1 MFGRTPGNFRL
12 FQKQGFAQP
21 RRARSSPPKSEKR
34 TRFRYLP
41 EFETLE
47 LVRLLSTA
55 SAALVADII
64 PGSVGSNPIDLT
76 AVGNRL
82 FFLASDGVQTYDTL
96 WTSDGT
102 AAGTIE
108 LSTNLE
114 PSAPVAVGSIAY
126 FTATDSQTGAVGLY
140 QTNGTIAGTS
150 EVAPLPDSSTES
162 IAVLN
167 GTIYLQIYDFSTNAN
182 ELWKSDGTA
191 AGTSLVTPIP
201 QASDFTAAG
210 NYLYFTASDPT
221 HGDELWKTDGTAAGT
236 GLVADIN
243 PGPGGSYPTDL
254 TDLNGTLYFLA
265 TNGTTYNEQLWES
278 DGTAAG
284 TFQIAPNVSP
294 IALTAADGELVFTGE
309 DTTSFAP
316 GLYTSDGTT
325 AGTSLVSSLPVGT
338 PMGLVVA
345 GNTAYLG
352 IYAQGASG
360 FELWSS
366 SLASGSTAVPLATV
380 QAASNF
386 TASGGDFWFTAQ
398 TATAGEQLWESDG
411 TAAGTLMIT
420 DLNPSAGGANAQQL
434 TDVSGTLFFTANDG
448 VHGDELWSASTA
460 QPTVAIAGTPD
471 TTFEGSPITLAGSIG
486 GIASGTYVE
495 TWSVTFNG
503 STYASGTGQ
512 SFTFTPDEEGTYVV
526 STSVESQAGGT
537 PIVSTSTS
545 IDVSAAAPT
554 LVLNGESVGARGQMI
569 ALKLSTSSPSSV
581 DQAAGF
587 SYTISWGDGSPTA
600 TVSAGSILMLN
611 HVYQHTGV
619 YTITAT
625 ATDDD
630 GMKSSATT
638 TSITISP
645 VAIEPDPLNPA
656 LTDLVAGGSIS
667 NSVISFVSGTQA
679 GSVTVLINGVNEGT
693 YDPTGAIFAYGQSN
707 ADVIWASDS
716 ITLPTLFF
724 GEGILKGGGGP
735 SALVGGSGTNV
746 LIGGLGPSVLIGG
759 GGSNV
764 MIGRSGD
771 DLMIAAST
779 IYDRNAAAI
788 EAILAEWDQPISLAS
803 RVSSLTE
810 GISTPAGLISL
821 DQASIV
827 VADTFDLIIGGV
839 APDWFIVDPQ
849 NDLVWNTEEAGSLL
863 SEIS

>member
-1 MFGRTPGNFRL
+1 MFGRTPRNLRIFHNR
-12 FQKQGFAQP
+12 QSAP
-21 RRARSSPPKSEKR
+21 RER
-34 TRFRYLP
+34 TRGSRRTGERSHFYFRP
-41 EFETLE
+41 RVETLDCIT
-47 LVRLLSTA
+47 LLSTA

-76 AVGNRL
+76 NVGNRL
-82 FFLASDGVQTYDTL
+82 FFLASDGLQTYDTL

-114 PSAPVAVGSIAY
+114 PSAPVAIGSIAY
-126 FTATDSQTGAVGLY
+126 FTATDSLTGAVGLY
-140 QTNGTIAGTS
+140 QTNGTVAGTS
-150 EVAPLPDSSTES
+150 EAAPLPASATES

-167 GTIYLQIYDFSTNAN
+167 GTIYLQIYDYSTSAN
-182 ELWKSDGTA
+182 ELWTSDGTA
-191 AGTSLVTPIP
+191 AGTSLLTTIP

-210 NYLYFTASDPT
+210 NNLFFTASDPV

-243 PGPGGSYPTDL
+243 PGAGGSYPTDL
-254 TDLNGTLYFLA
+254 TALNGTLYFLA

-294 IALTAADGELVFTGE
+294 IQLSAADGKLVFTGE
-309 DTTSFAP
+309 DVTSFAS

-325 AGTSLVSSLPVGT
+325 AGTALVSALPAGT

-345 GNTAYLG
+345 GNAAYLG
-352 IYAQGASG
+352 LYAQGAAG
-360 FELWSS
+360 FELWGS
-366 SLASGSTAVPLATV
+366 SLAAGSTPNLLATV
-380 QAASNF
+380 QSASNF
-386 TASGGDFWFTAQ
+386 TASGGRFWFTAQ
-398 TATAGEQLWESDG
+398 TSTAGEQLWESDG

-420 DLNPSAGGANAQQL
+420 DLNPTAGGANAQQL
-434 TDVSGTLFFTANDG
+434 TDVNGTLFFTANDG
-448 VHGDELWSASTA
+448 VHGDELWSASAA

-471 TTFEGSPITLAGSIG
+471 TTFEGSPIALTGSIG

-495 TWSVTFNG
+495 TWSVTFDG
-503 STYASGTGQ
+503 AAYASGTGQ
-512 SFTFTPDEEGTYVV
+512 SFTFTPEEEGTYDV
-526 STSVESQAGGT
+526 STSVEPQPGGT

-545 IDVSAAAPT
+545 IAVSAVTPT
-554 LVLNGESVGARGQMI
+554 LALNGGSVGARGQSI
-569 ALKLSTSSPSSV
+569 VLNLSASSPSSV
-581 DQAAGF
+581 DEAAGF
-587 SYTISWGDGSPTA
+587 AYIISWGDGSPA
-600 TVSAGSILMLN
+600 TTLNAGSTLTLN
-611 HVYQHTGV
+611 HVYQHTGF

-638 TSITISP
+638 TSIAISP

-656 LTDLVAGGSIS
+656 LTDLVTGGSIS
-667 NSVISFVSGTQA
+667 NSVISFVPGTQA

-716 ITLPTLFF
+716 ITLPMLFF
-724 GEGILKGGGGP
+724 GDGVLKGGGGP

-764 MIGRSGD
+764 LIGRSGD

-779 IYDRNAAAI
+779 IYDQNAAAI
-788 EAILAEWDQPISLAS
+788 DAILAEWDQPIPLAS
-803 RVSSLTE
+803 RVSNLTQ

-849 NDLVWNTEEAGSLL
+849 NDWIWNAQDEGSLI
-863 SEIS
+863 SEIT

>member
-1 MFGRTPGNFRL
+1 MFGRSPRNLRIFYNQQSVSRERL
-12 FQKQGFAQP
+12 
-21 RRARSSPPKSEKR
+21 RRSRRTGERSCFCRRPQV
-34 TRFRYLP
+34 
-41 EFETLE
+41 ETLD
-47 LVRLLSTA
+47 RITLLSTA

-64 PGSVGSNPIDLT
+64 PGSPGSNPTGLT
-76 AVGNRL
+76 NVGNRL
-82 FFLASDGVQTYDTL
+82 FFLASDGLQTYDTL

-126 FTATDSQTGAVGLY
+126 FTATDSQTGAIGLY
-140 QTNGTIAGTS
+140 QTNGTVAGTS
-150 EVAPLPDSSTES
+150 EVAPLPDSATES

-167 GTIYLQIYDFSTNAN
+167 GTIYIQIYNYSTNAN
-182 ELWKSDGTA
+182 ELWTSDGTA
-191 AGTSLVTPIP
+191 AGTSRLTTIP

-210 NYLYFTASDPT
+210 NNLYFTASDPV

-243 PGPGGSYPTDL
+243 PGSGGSYPTDL

-284 TFQIAPNVSP
+284 TFQIDPSVSP
-294 IALTAADGELVFTGE
+294 IQLTAAGGKLVFTGE
-309 DTTSFAP
+309 NISSFAP

-325 AGTSLVSSLPVGT
+325 AGTTLVSALASGT

-352 IYAQGASG
+352 LYAQGAAG
-360 FELWSS
+360 FELWGS
-366 SLASGSTAVPLATV
+366 SLAARSTPDLLATV
-380 QAASNF
+380 QSASNF
-386 TASGGDFWFTAQ
+386 TASGGLFWFTAQ
-398 TATAGEQLWESDG
+398 TSTSGEQLWESDG

-420 DLNPSAGGANAQQL
+420 DLNPTSGGANAQQL
-434 TDVSGTLFFTANDG
+434 IDVNGTLFFTANDG
-448 VHGDELWSASTA
+448 VHGDELWSASA
-460 QPTVAIAGTPD
+460 EQPTVAIAGVPPSPL
-471 TTFEGSPITLAGSIG
+471 EGSAIVFSSATTGILAG
-486 GIASGTYVE
+486 TYME
-495 TWSVTFNG
+495 AWTVTFDG
-503 STYASGTGQ
+503 APYASGSGQ
-512 SFTFTPDEEGTYVV
+512 SFTFTPEEEGTYDV
-526 STSVESQAGGT
+526 SVSVETTAGGT
-537 PIVSTSTS
+537 PIASTAISITVSG
-545 IDVSAAAPT
+545 VAPT
-554 LVLNGESVGARGQMI
+554 LALNGSSVGARGQSI
-569 ALKLSTSSPSSV
+569 ALNLSAISPSSV

-587 SYTISWGDGSPTA
+587 SYIINWGDGTPADTL
-600 TVSAGSILMLN
+600 TAGSTLTLN

-625 ATDDD
+625 STDDD
-630 GMKSSATT
+630 GLTSRAAT
-638 TSITISP
+638 TSIAISP

-656 LTDLVAGGSIS
+656 LTDLVAGGSTS
-667 NSVISFVSGTQA
+667 NSVITFVPGAQA
-679 GSVTVLINGVNEGT
+679 GSVTVWINGVNDGT
-693 YDPTGAIFAYGQSN
+693 YVPTGAIFAFGQSS

-716 ITLPTLFF
+716 ITAPTLFF
-724 GEGILKGGGGP
+724 GDGILKGGGGA

-771 DLMIAAST
+771 DLMIAAAT
-779 IYDRNAAAI
+779 IYDQNAAAI
-788 EAILAEWDQPISLAS
+788 DAILAEWDQPIALSS
-803 RVSSLTE
+803 RVASLTQ
-810 GISTPAGLISL
+810 GLSSPVGLITL
-821 DQASIV
+821 DQASII
-827 VADTFDLIIGGV
+827 VADTLDLIIGGA

-849 NDLVWNTEEAGSLL
+849 NDQVLSTQEAGSLI